1 MKADNIAFNKKNLY
15 RQNISHSSGV
25 VDLRNA
31 KTERERK
38 IENVEVEKEIF
49 AEAAEIEKETI
60 KSPLLRG
67 GWGCVN
73 SAKKPTPSPSRE
85 GNNNLN
91 EMIRRS
97 FLSDRGVSQYAH
109 TLKQIKGS
117 TAFTLAALGLLLI
130 IPAAS
135 FIQKEVDQKGKV
147 LGVSIGGYQNLKNAE
162 QSILAADLEKSGADF
177 QQAARDFSSARD
189 QIESANLGIWKI
201 IGDLPVETPVS
212 AAQNLLA
219 AGENISLAGECFAR
233 VLDNFSELNLPSRGG
248 SRPAPTIAEY
258 STITSALSKSQSDID
273 QAVFYLEKTNEHIQK
288 INSSYF
294 PKETEAK
301 IENLKITLPIL
312 TGALKSFS
320 EDIPVLLKVLGH
332 ERSQKYLLLFQNN
345 QEIRATGGFIGSY
358 GVIDIEGGEIKNI
371 FVEGIFNIDGQL
383 NEKIIP
389 PRPIQKISTAWSMH
403 DANWF
408 ADFPTS
414 ARKVAGFYEKTGGP
428 TVDGVIALTPNVIQK
443 LLVLTGPIAMP
454 EYNVTIDAGNFIN
467 ETQKQVEELYDEELN
482 QPKKILADLTPK
494 IIEKIQRNSSDENHW
509 LELISV
515 IEESFHEKHLLLYS
529 RGEEIEKAIIKRG
542 WGGEIKS
549 AAGDYLSVVN
559 SNINGYKTDGVVE
572 EKITHQAEIR
582 PDGSIINTVKIKRIH
597 HGGNSEYYWHNR
609 VNSDYL
615 RVYVPLDSQLLEAKG
630 HTWQKYEPPVNYQS
644 HNFKIDPDVFK
655 LESSMTIDPNN
666 GTHIFTESGKTVFG
680 NWVYVSPGEEVEV
693 SYRYKLPFKINFGD
707 FTKPADKYSL
717 LIQKQSGSL
726 GSEFSSAI
734 KYPQEWEVVF
744 GNESYETVLDKDG
757 FWGVVFEKVE

>member
-1 MKADNIAFNKKNLY
+1 M
-15 RQNISHSSGV
+15 
-25 VDLRNA
+25 
-31 KTERERK
+31 
-38 IENVEVEKEIF
+38 
-49 AEAAEIEKETI
+49 
-60 KSPLLRG
+60 
-67 GWGCVN
+67 
-73 SAKKPTPSPSRE
+73 
-85 GNNNLN
+85 
-91 EMIRRS
+91 
-97 FLSDRGVSQYAH
+97 
-109 TLKQIKGS
+109 
-117 TAFTLAALGLLLI
+117 
-130 IPAAS
+130 
-135 FIQKEVDQKGKV
+135 
-147 LGVSIGGYQNLKNAE
+147 SIGGYQNLKNAE

-233 VLDNFSELNLPSRGG
+233 VLDNFSELNLSSRSG

-414 ARKVAGFYEKTGGP
+414 ARKAGGFYEKTGGP